1 MPRLANRGTTNR
13 APSSAAAFPAFPN
26 MDAQIAELDGG
37 KTNAAFQRWNAQM
50 RARLEGNAQ
59 QDNGRFKDIQTTI
72 TRQDGYLESVWTMQ
86 AIAGPV
92 VTGMTLF
99 SSIDPAHNT
108 TVSRV
113 TFQAD
118 VFQIQTATGN
128 HKTVFSTSADA
139 IKLGDV
145 LTVDLVNARVYI
157 GTGTYGNANTAFY
170 VDDDGY
176 FSLKNKLTFDPTGA
190 GTLTITGTIVATA
203 GSIGG
208 WDINATT
215 ISKNNAVLDSTGQ
228 LVLGTANDIVYV
240 SAADATYRLW
250 VGNVTAG
257 SATFRVTKAGA
268 LFATGATI
276 AGAITATSGSI
287 GGWDINTT
295 TISKNN
301 AILDSAGQ
309 LVLGTANDIIYI
321 SATDA
326 TYRIWAGNVTA
337 GSATFSVTKGGAIY
351 SVSGTIG
358 GFTLSTT
365 SFTSG
370 SGSTYVEIQNSGSP
384 FIKFGSGTNY
394 IALYSQTGLA
404 FTGTTG
410 IGSLGGFL
418 GTSGGNNLL
427 YVCDNS
433 SVAQLSFNGTTG
445 ALTVGGLVT
454 AGSFSGSGASLT
466 SLNASNI
473 ASGTLANARL
483 PSAISVSTIEGTT
496 YLRAPSGSTGTP
508 GLNFASD
515 TDTGWRLNAVG
526 DMRGVTSGSDRFV
539 IRDAAIECL
548 VPLKLDNAYV
558 AGAVVPTGT
567 LTLQDNGGTT
577 YRFPV
582 LV

>member
-50 RARLEGNAQ
+50 RSRLEGNAQ

-108 TVSRV
+108 TVSRI

-118 VFQIQTATGN
+118 VFQIQTATGS

-145 LTVDLVNARVYI
+145 LTVDLANAKVYI

-215 ISKNNAVLDSTGQ
+215 ISKNNAVLDSAGQ
-228 LVLGTANDIVYV
+228 LILGTANDVV
-240 SAADATYRLW
+240 
-250 VGNVTAG
+250 
-257 SATFRVTKAGA
+257 
-268 LFATGATI
+268 
-276 AGAITATSGSI
+276 
-287 GGWDINTT
+287 
-295 TISKNN
+295 
-301 AILDSAGQ
+301 
-309 LVLGTANDIIYI
+309 YI

-326 TYRIWAGNVTA
+326 TYRIWAGNATA
-337 GSATFSVTKGGAIY
+337 GSAAFSVSKAGALLATSGNIAGWALSATTLSRNNATLDSAGQLILGTANDIVYVSATDSTYRIWVGNVTAASASFSVTKAGALFATGATI
-351 SVSGTIG
+351 SGTITSTSGTIG
-358 GFTLSTT
+358 GFTLGAS
-365 SFTSG
+365 SLTSG
-370 SGSTYVEIQNSGSP
+370 SGNTYVEIQNSGSP
-384 FIKFGSGTNY
+384 FIKFGNGTNY
-394 IALYSQTGLA
+394 ISLYSQTGMA

-445 ALTVGGLVT
+445 ALTIGGLVT
-454 AGSFSGSGASLT
+454 ANSFSGSGASLT
-466 SLNASNI
+466 SLNATNI
-473 ASGTLANARL
+473 SSGTLNNARL
-483 PSAISVSTIEGTT
+483 PSAISVTSLT
-496 YLRAPSGSTGTP
+496 ASGEIRGATARFG
-508 GLNFASD
+508 NFSALGAEVLAGYISH
-515 TDTGWRLNAVG
+515 TDA
-526 DMRGVTSGSDRFV
+526 
-539 IRDAAIECL
+539 
-548 VPLKLDNAYV
+548 
-558 AGAVVPTGT
+558 
-567 LTLQDNGGTT
+567 GGTA
-577 YRFPV
+577 RKLAV
-582 LV
+582 IA